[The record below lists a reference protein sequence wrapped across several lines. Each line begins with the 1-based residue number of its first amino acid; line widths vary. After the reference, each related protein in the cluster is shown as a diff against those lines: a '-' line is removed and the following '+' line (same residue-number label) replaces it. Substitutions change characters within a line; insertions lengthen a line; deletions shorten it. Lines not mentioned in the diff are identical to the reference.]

1 MRREDAIRFKDKLV
15 EIVNAVAESEDAST
29 NDPVAAPAPR
39 SSRAKNS
46 ASAKSVGSVSAPR
59 GAISKRAPFNA
70 DDVLASAVREQGN
83 GPDDVRPWLARLSA
97 RARMVCSIAAPHHTL
112 RGTGFLVGPD
122 LVLTCFHVIREAFES
137 PALAGDLEITF
148 DREARA
154 DSTGHDT
161 GVTYPLVENGW
172 LGSHSEEDEFDFAV
186 LMIEGR
192 PGDDRRGGAVRG
204 WINLGDADTGQDN
217 DFVASIHHPD
227 DARLLVS
234 FGSIAAAATDDAKT
248 HLSHTARSFS
258 GSSGSPI
265 LSFFGKL
272 VGMHVGLPQGGS
284 PNDPVSRLALRA
296 STLKD
301 AVKETPPRSP
311 VD

>member
-1 MRREDAIRFKDKLV
+1 MRREDAVRFKDKLV
-15 EIVNAVAESEDAST
+15 EIVNAVAESEDQAA
-29 NDPVAAPAPR
+29 NNPVTPAPR
-39 SSRAKNS
+39 SSRGKSS
-46 ASAKSVGSVSAPR
+46 ASAISVGSVSTEKD
-59 GAISKRAPFNA
+59 AIAKRAPFNA
-70 DDVLASAVREQGN
+70 SDVLASAVREQGN
-83 GPDDVRPWLARLSA
+83 GPDDIRPWLARLSA
-97 RARMVCSIAAPHHTL
+97 RARMVCSIAASHHTL
-112 RGTGFLVGPD
+112 RGTGFLIGPD
-122 LVLTCFHVIREAFES
+122 LVLTCFHVIRDAFKS

-161 GVTYPLVENGW
+161 GVTYQLVENGW
-172 LGSHSEEDEFDFAV
+172 LGSHSEEAGLDFAV

-204 WINLGDADTGQDN
+204 WINLGDADAGKDN

-234 FGSIAAAATDDAKT
+234 FGSIAAAATDEAET
-248 HLSHTARSFS
+248 HLNHTARSFP

-272 VGMHVGLPQGGS
+272 VGMHVGLPQGGP

-296 STLKD
+296 SALQ
-301 AVKETPPRSP
+301 AAIKENPPRSP